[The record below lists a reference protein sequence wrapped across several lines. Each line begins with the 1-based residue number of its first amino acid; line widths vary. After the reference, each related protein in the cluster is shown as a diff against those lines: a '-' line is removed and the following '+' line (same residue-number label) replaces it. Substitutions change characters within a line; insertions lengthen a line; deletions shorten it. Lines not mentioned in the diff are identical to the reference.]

1 MNKLPERQ
9 GRRGRDA
16 ARSHD
21 KSWTYG
27 KVTTF
32 SQHELVQTHNQAR
45 LPDIQ
50 HWYFRDCPAVIGA
63 GHLELY
69 HRDRICG
76 TSNDTE
82 ATTDTLLLVDDH
94 IGAAAPG
101 LCTGLHDGFC
111 GRIAGLRL
119 ARVAVTLLLGQGR
132 NVFERDGLVVIDHAA
147 TVIGQLYLFRWFGG
161 LVNATKVTVYGNG
174 GITSIADGGDEIAR
188 AIDEV
193 ATGEEAGV
201 AGHPGLA
208 VHQRNAVPV

>member
-16 ARSHD
+16 ARSHN

-101 LCTGLHDGFC
+101 LCTGVH
-111 GRIAGLRL
+111 
-119 ARVAVTLLLGQGR
+119 RVALDDARKAFHADAVVRT
-132 NVFERDGLVVIDHAA
+132 NVHAA
-147 TVIGQLYLFRWFGG
+147 GAEDT
-161 LVNATKVTVYGNG
+161 
-174 GITSIADGGDEIAR
+174 D
-188 AIDEV
+188 
-193 ATGEEAGV
+193 
-201 AGHPGLA
+201 
-208 VHQRNAVPV
+208 